1 MSLKL
6 LCGRSGT
13 GKTERLF
20 SAFAASTAQKR
31 ILLVPE
37 SFSSEA
43 ERLAIARL
51 GGLGPNGAEVYSFRR
66 MARAVREQFGNF
78 GCEYL
83 TPTDRVLLMST
94 VIDRNSDRLRLLKRA
109 AAAPTFVTV
118 MLDLISE
125 WKRYG
130 ITPQQL
136 SDFCESASE
145 SVLKEKLSDLSLLYA
160 AYEERLGDRYADPE
174 DDLVLLAEQ
183 LPKTD
188 LLDGAEWF
196 LDGFYEFTKTELR
209 ILGLLMQSGSRMT
222 VSLLCD
228 RVQGGGAAPFDAVRR
243 TAEKLILTATEV
255 GVAVEETSVLVDRH
269 RFSKAPDL
277 GYIESLMAE
286 SETASPETSEHVSVT
301 ACPDIYEEL
310 HAAAREV
317 LRLCREEGYR
327 FREMALLARDLTPYK
342 AFLSQVFRSYG
353 IPVFLDNK
361 VSALNHATVRFCLL
375 ALDAVAS
382 SYAPE
387 AMFDYLKSDL
397 LPLSFETLC
406 EIENKVL
413 REGIRGNGWKT
424 PWEGPLE
431 EARQLVIAPLET
443 FREKVAYGVSGREMA
458 TAFYALLVDL
468 KVPDTLVKKEKE
480 LLDSGALKEREIT
493 RQVWHLLCGLLDRT
507 ATWLAED
514 RLTATRFAQ
523 ILKMTFQSLE
533 LGSIPPM
540 QDSLLI
546 SDTAR
551 VRSGRIRA
559 VFLLGANE
567 GECPKTDFTEGILD
581 DRERQTLLSAGLE
594 MAPAGSARTELES
607 LYLYNALSR
616 AEDRLCIFYH
626 LYAGESTLPAYWVQ
640 TLGERLSPTVFKTA
654 EPTVSAPHP
663 TLRLISEA
671 LSNGEALSREV
682 AEAANWFM
690 SQEEYR
696 ARFKRLLYR
705 AGFKNIPAPLSQ
717 EALDGIRPRLAQ
729 QSVSGIEKYY
739 SCPYCYYLQRMLGA
753 KERDV
758 LQFSAP
764 EIGTLVH
771 AALERFAARVQ
782 EEKPADAKGAVRLAL
797 AVLKE
802 IRQEEEKR
810 LSYSP
815 SFRFVF
821 SQAKKITLRSAL
833 AIWEQ
838 NSRSAFVQTR
848 QEVKFGFGDE
858 EGYPPLS
865 VPLPD
870 GTTMSFRGVID
881 RIDRFSDY
889 LRVIDYKTG
898 KKAFSKE
905 QLELGTQLQ
914 LLLYLKAACKGEKAA
929 PAGAFYFRAINELY
943 RADNRIAPE
952 TAAIKHR
959 QQYKL
964 SGVVLDDRTVV
975 EAMDRDFAAAD
986 GFLPVTLKN
995 DALSGNSLVS
1005 AEELDA
1011 LCDLAEER
1019 LHGACRDIAAG
1030 KIPILPCKTD
1040 SDPCSYC
1047 EMRAV
1052 CGYDSSL
1059 GNCHR
1064 GGEEESDDAMDE

>member
-20 SAFAASTAQKR
+20 SAFAESKAKKR
-31 ILLVPE
+31 FLLVPE

-43 ERLAIARL
+43 ERLAVDRL

-66 MARAVREQFGNF
+66 MGRAVREQFGSF

-94 VIDRNSDRLRLLKRA
+94 VLDRNMEQLQLLKRA
-109 AAAPTFVTV
+109 ALAPSFVTV
-118 MLDLISE
+118 LLDLIGE

-130 ITPQQL
+130 ITPEQL
-136 SDFCESASE
+136 QSFCETAKE
-145 SVLKEKLSDLSLLYA
+145 SILKAKLSELSLLYA
-160 AYEERLGDRYADPE
+160 AYEERLGQRYADPE
-174 DDLVLLAEQ
+174 DDLSLLAEQ
-183 LPKTD
+183 LPQTD
-188 LLDGAEWF
+188 IFDGAEWF

-228 RVQGGGAAPFDAVRR
+228 RTKGESASPFTAVRR
-243 TAEKLILTATEV
+243 TAEKLILTAAEK
-255 GVAVEETSVLVDRH
+255 GVAVEETTILTDRH
-269 RFSKAPDL
+269 RFANAPDL
-277 GYIESLMAE
+277 HYLESLLAE
-286 SETASPETSEHVSVT
+286 AEAVPPETAEHITVT
-301 ACPDIYEEL
+301 ACPGIYEEL

-342 AFLSQVFRSYG
+342 ALLSQIFRSYG

-361 VSALNHATVRFCLL
+361 VSALSHTTVRFCLL
-375 ALDAVAS
+375 ALDAVAG
-382 SYAPE
+382 SYGPE

-397 LPLSFETLC
+397 LPLPFETLC
-406 EIENKVL
+406 RMENKVL

-424 PWEGPLE
+424 PWDDSLE
-431 EARQLVIAPLET
+431 PARKAVIAPLET
-443 FREKVAYGVSGREMA
+443 FRQKVAYGVSGREMA
-458 TAFYALLVDL
+458 TAFYELLVDL
-468 KVPDTLVKKEKE
+468 QIPDTLMKKEKE
-480 LLDSGALKEREIT
+480 LLEAGALKEREIT
-493 RQVWHLLCGLLDRT
+493 RQVWQLLCGLLDRT
-507 ATWLAED
+507 ADWLAED

-523 ILKMTFQSLE
+523 ILKTTFQTLE

-540 QDSLLI
+540 QDALLI

-559 VFLLGANE
+559 VMLLGANE
-567 GECPKTDFTEGILD
+567 GECPKTSFSEGILD
-581 DRERQTLLSAGLE
+581 DRERQTLQEAGLE
-594 MAPAGSARTELES
+594 MAPTGTARTELES
-607 LYLYNALSR
+607 LYLYNALTR
-616 AEDRLCIFYH
+616 GEERVCVFYH
-626 LYAGESTLPAYWVQ
+626 LYAGDTTLPAYWVQ
-640 TLGERLSPTVFKTA
+640 TLCEGLSPSIYQRAK
-654 EPTVSAPHP
+654 PDISAPHP
-663 TLRLISEA
+663 TLRLISET
-671 LSNGEALSREV
+671 LSSGTELPQPV
-682 AEAANWFM
+682 AEAASWFL
-690 SQEEYR
+690 SREEYQFR
-696 ARFKRLLYR
+696 LKRLLYR
-705 AGFKNIPAPLSQ
+705 ANFKNFPAALSK

-729 QSVSGIEKYY
+729 QSVSGIERYY
-739 SCPYCYYLQRMLGA
+739 SCPYCYYLERMLGA

-764 EIGTLVH
+764 EIGTMVH
-771 AALERFAARVQ
+771 AALERFAARAQV
-782 EEKPADAKGAVRLAL
+782 EKLTDAKGAVRLAL
-797 AVLKE
+797 TVLKE
-802 IRQEEEKR
+802 IRQEEERR
-810 LSYSP
+810 LAYSP
-815 SFRFVF
+815 SFQFVF

-838 NSRSAFVQTR
+838 GSRSAFVQTK
-848 QEVKFGFGDE
+848 QEVRFGYGDE
-858 EGYPPLS
+858 AGYPPLS

-881 RIDRFSDY
+881 RIDRFNDY

-898 KKAFSKE
+898 KKAFSTTE
-905 QLELGTQLQ
+905 LELGTQLQ
-914 LLLYLKAACKGEKAA
+914 LLLYLRAACQGEGAA
-929 PAGAFYFRAINELY
+929 PAGAFYFRAVNELF
-943 RADNRIAPE
+943 RADNRISPE

-959 QQYKL
+959 QQYRL
-964 SGVVLDDRTVV
+964 SGVVLDDRSIV

-995 DALSGNSLVS
+995 NALSGKNVVS
-1005 AEELDA
+1005 AAELDA

-1019 LHGACRDIAAG
+1019 LHDACRDIAAG

-1040 SDPCSYC
+1040 KDPCSYC
-1047 EMRAV
+1047 KMKAV
-1052 CGYDSSL
+1052 CGFDNSL

>member
-20 SAFAASTAQKR
+20 SEFASSQAKKR

-43 ERLAIARL
+43 ERIAVGKL

-66 MARAVREQFGNF
+66 MARAVREQFGSF
-78 GCEYL
+78 GREYL
-83 TPTDRVLLMST
+83 TATDRVLLMST
-94 VIDRNSDRLRLLKRA
+94 VIDRNIDRLQLLKRA
-109 AAAPTFVTV
+109 ASTPAFVSV

-130 ITPQQL
+130 IAPEQL
-136 SDFCESASE
+136 VSFCETAGK
-145 SVLKEKLSDLSLLYA
+145 SVLTAKLSDLALLYS

-174 DDLVLLAEQ
+174 DDLSLLAEQ

-188 LLDGAEWF
+188 LFDGADWF
-196 LDGFYEFTKTELR
+196 LDGFYEFTKTELK
-209 ILGLLMQSGSRMT
+209 ILGMLLKSGNRMT

-228 RVQGGGAAPFDAVRR
+228 GVQKGDSMPFEAVRR
-243 TAEKLILTATEV
+243 TAEKLILTAAEA
-255 GVAVEETSVLVDRH
+255 GVLVEETTVLADRH
-269 RFSKAPDL
+269 RFENAPDL
-277 GYIESLMAE
+277 GYLESVMAE
-286 SETASPETSEHVSVT
+286 LDSPLPQSAEHLTVT
-301 ACPDIYEEL
+301 PCSDVYEEL

-342 AFLSQVFRSYG
+342 ALLSQVFRSYG

-361 VSALNHATVRFCLL
+361 VSALNHPTVRFCLL
-375 ALDAVAS
+375 ALDAVATG
-382 SYAPE
+382 YAPE

-397 LPLSFETLC
+397 LPLPFETLC
-406 EIENKVL
+406 KMENKVL
-413 REGIRGNGWKT
+413 KEGIRGKGWKT
-424 PWEGPLE
+424 PWEDYLE
-431 EARQLVIAPLET
+431 EARQAVITPLEA

-458 TAFYALLVDL
+458 KAFYELLVEL
-468 KVPDTLVKKEKE
+468 NVPDTLMKKEKE
-480 LLDSGALKEREIT
+480 LLDKGALKEREVT
-493 RQVWHLLCGLLDRT
+493 RQVWHLLCGLLDRV
-507 ATWLAED
+507 ADWLEED

-523 ILKMTFQSLE
+523 VLKMTFQTLE

-540 QDSLLI
+540 QDALLI

-559 VFLLGANE
+559 VLLLGANE
-567 GECPKTDFTEGILD
+567 GECPKTAFSEGILD
-581 DRERQTLLSAGLE
+581 DRERDTLLSAGLE
-594 MAPAGSARTELES
+594 MAPTGSARTELES

-616 AEDRLCIFYH
+616 AEERICIFYH
-626 LYAGESTLPAYWVQ
+626 LFAGESALPAYWVQ
-640 TLGERLSPTVFKTA
+640 ALTEQLPSVIRKATPA
-654 EPTVSAPHP
+654 VSAPHP
-663 TLRLISEA
+663 TLRLLSKA
-671 LSNGEALSREV
+671 LSDGTELPKDV
-682 AEAANWFM
+682 AEAAAWFLGK
-690 SQEEYR
+690 EDY
-696 ARFKRLLYR
+696 APRFKRLLYR
-705 AGFKNIPAPLSQ
+705 AGYKNIPATLSK
-717 EALDGIRPRLAQ
+717 EALEGIRPRLQ
-729 QSVSGIEKYY
+729 EQSVSGIEKYY

-771 AALERFAARVQ
+771 AALERFADRAR
-782 EEKPADAKGAVRLAL
+782 EEQPADAKSAIRLAL
-797 AVLKE
+797 KVLKE
-802 IRQEEEKR
+802 LRQEEEKR
-810 LSYSP
+810 LSYS
-815 SFRFVF
+815 SNFRFVF

-833 AIWEQ
+833 AVWEQ

-848 QEVKFGFGDE
+848 QEVKFGFGTED
-858 EGYPPLS
+858 GYPPLT

-870 GTTMSFRGVID
+870 GSAMNFRGVID
-881 RIDRFSDY
+881 RIDRYDDY
-889 LRVIDYKTG
+889 IRVIDYKTG
-898 KKAFSKE
+898 KKAFSVD
-905 QLELGTQLQ
+905 QLKLGTQLQ
-914 LLLYLKAACKGEKAA
+914 LMLYLKAACKGEKAS

-943 RADNRIAPE
+943 RADNRIGAE

-964 SGVVLDDRTVV
+964 SGVVLDDRRVV
-975 EAMDRDFAAAD
+975 EAMDKDFAAPD

-995 DALSGNSLVS
+995 DALSGTGLVS
-1005 AEELDA
+1005 ADELNG
-1011 LCDLAEER
+1011 LCDLAEQQ
-1019 LHGACRDIAAG
+1019 LHNACRDIAEG

-1052 CGYDSSL
+1052 CGFDASL

-1064 GGEEESDDAMDE
+1064 GGEEETDDAMDE